1 MGFSE
6 KFEKAMNDFEKAADE
21 AVDKARAKY
30 DETMTPEKKAELKE
44 KFDKGMADADAA
56 FTDLAE
62 NVGKEVQNFMNG
74 TPNNNSK

>member
-6 KFEKAMNDFEKAADE
+6 KFEKTMNDLSAAADE
-21 AVDKARAKY
+21 AIDKAKAKY

-44 KFDKGMADADAA
+44 KFNEGMKNADAA

-74 TPNNNSK
+74 SNNK